1 MLILTSA
8 LSNSKLRVKFTRK
21 PSRVNFLL
29 LPAAIRTKK
38 LGSGH
43 VIRMFPL
50 PGGILILIL
59 MTYFLIFMVF
69 TYPVNFLK
77 SFL

>member
-50 PGGILILIL
+50 PGGILIL

-69 TYPVNFLK
+69 TYPVDFLK